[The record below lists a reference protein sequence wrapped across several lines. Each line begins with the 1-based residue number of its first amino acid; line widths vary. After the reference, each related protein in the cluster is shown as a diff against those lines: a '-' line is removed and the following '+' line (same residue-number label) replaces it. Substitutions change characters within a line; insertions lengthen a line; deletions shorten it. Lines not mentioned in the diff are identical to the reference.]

1 MNLKNYINSRI
12 LADATG
18 IEEAISSGANNTKE
32 ITLDSVE
39 AWLDKIGMKNISV
52 AVKKTEPGEY
62 FVTKSSIIADET
74 VMYAMANKSV
84 GMEIVFDTHTK
95 KVKEISLFNQKTGKT
110 LASVV
115 NGAPIEYLDI
125 MDKFEKTFKK
135 K

>member
-1 MNLKNYINSRI
+1 MNLKNYINSRM

-18 IEEAISSGANNTKE
+18 IEEAISSGANNTEE

-52 AVKKTEPGEY
+52 GVKETEPGEY

-84 GMEIVFDTHTK
+84 EMEIIFDTHTK
-95 KVKEISLFNQKTGKT
+95 KVKEISLFNPKTGKT
-110 LASVV
+110 LASVI

>member
-1 MNLKNYINSRI
+1 MNLKNYINSRM

-52 AVKKTEPGEY
+52 GAKETEPGEY
-62 FVTKSSIIADET
+62 FVTSSRIIDET
-74 VMYAMANKSV
+74 LMYAMANKSV
-84 GMEIVFDTHTK
+84 EMEIIFDTSTK
-95 KVKEISLFNQKTGKT
+95 KVKEISLFNPKTGKT
-110 LASVV
+110 LASVI

-125 MDKFEKTFKK
+125 MDKFEKNIQ
-135 K
+135 